1 MNSSRRDIK
10 IILADSHELFRDGF
24 NSLILQCP
32 GITLVAEALNGE
44 YLVRLTAKH
53 MPDVVLTEVIMP
65 VMDGIEASKLISKK
79 FPQIGI
85 IALSMFNEIY
95 FLKQMI
101 AAGAKGYLKK
111 NADKKE
117 IISAIETVS
126 TNNDYYCRDTTPKLA
141 KLRSAISCSSSG
153 NELSCKEKQIIT
165 LICRGFMNKE
175 IAKEIFQSVRTIEG
189 CRERI
194 MEKTQTKNPATLAL
208 YAIANK
214 IIYLDDDGLAQPFNK
229 GFLNPGTYF
238 FPSLFLSIF
247 SISL

>member
-24 NSLILQCP
+24 KSLINQCT
-32 GITLVAEALNGE
+32 GITLVAEAFNGE
-44 YLVRLTAKH
+44 HLVRLAERH
-53 MPDVVLTEVIMP
+53 MPDVILTEVDMP
-65 VMDGIEASKLISKK
+65 VMDGIEASKLISEK
-79 FPQIGI
+79 FPQIAI
-85 IALSMFNEIY
+85 IALSMFNGIHFVKE
-95 FLKQMI
+95 MI

-111 NADKKE
+111 NADKEE

-126 TNNDYYCRDTTPKLA
+126 AHNDYYCRDTMPKLV
-141 KLRSAISCSSSG
+141 KLRSAISCSSAG

-175 IAKEIFQSVRTIEG
+175 IAKEIFQSVRTVEG
-189 CRERI
+189 YRERI
-194 MEKTQTKNPATLAL
+194 MEKTRTKNPATLAL

-214 IIYLDDDGLAQPFNK
+214 IIYLDEDGLAQPFNK
-229 GFLNPGTYF
+229 GFLTPGTYF

>member
-1 MNSSRRDIK
+1 MNSNRRDIK
-10 IILADSHELFRDGF
+10 IILADGHELIRYGF
-24 NSLILQCP
+24 KSMIRQYP

-44 YLVRLTAKH
+44 HLVRLTEIH
-53 MPDVVLTEVIMP
+53 MPDVVVTEVEMP

-95 FLKQMI
+95 YLKQMI

-111 NADKKE
+111 NADHKE
-117 IISAIETVS
+117 IISAIKAVS
-126 TNNDYYCRDTTPKLA
+126 TNNTYYCRDTTPKLA
-141 KLRSAISCSSSG
+141 KLRSAKSCSSSD
-153 NELSCKEKQIIT
+153 NELSCKEKQIII
-165 LICRGFMNKE
+165 LICRGLMNKE
-175 IAKEIFQSVRTIEG
+175 IAKKIFQSRRTIEG

-214 IIYLDDDGLAQPFNK
+214 IIYLDEDGLAQPFNK
-229 GFLNPGTYF
+229 DFLPPGIYLL
-238 FPSLFLSIF
+238 PSLFLSIF
-247 SISL
+247 SMSS